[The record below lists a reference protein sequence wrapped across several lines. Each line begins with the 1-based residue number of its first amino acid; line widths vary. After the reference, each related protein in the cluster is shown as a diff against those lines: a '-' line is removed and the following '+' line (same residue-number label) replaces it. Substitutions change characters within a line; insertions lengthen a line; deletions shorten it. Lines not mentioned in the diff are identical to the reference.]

1 MNRDYDDDPG
11 NDYSRDNDEYNPIE
25 LERDIADSDPEYDQ
39 DDSPYEEPEQQEEP
53 DCDVFD
59 REDDSSS
66 FESIGWGTDEDYG
79 YYGENAW

>member
-25 LERDIADSDPEYDQ
+25 LERDIADSDSDP
-39 DDSPYEEPEQQEEP
+39 EPEPEQEEP

-59 REDDSSS
+59 MEDDSSS
-66 FESIGWGTDEDYG
+66 FESIGWGTEEDYG
-79 YYGENAW
+79 YYGDVW